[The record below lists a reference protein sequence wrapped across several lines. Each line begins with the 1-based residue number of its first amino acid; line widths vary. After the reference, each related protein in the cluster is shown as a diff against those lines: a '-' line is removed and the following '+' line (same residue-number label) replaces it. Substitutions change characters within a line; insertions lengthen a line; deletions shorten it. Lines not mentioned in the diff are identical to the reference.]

1 MPNHDIDNIYNML
14 HLTFVFICLWEIFVV
29 VFKNKCISIWQ
40 KLFSIF
46 LFPIVT
52 LIVLQADNNK

>member
-29 VFKNKCISIWQ
+29 VFKNKCISFWQ